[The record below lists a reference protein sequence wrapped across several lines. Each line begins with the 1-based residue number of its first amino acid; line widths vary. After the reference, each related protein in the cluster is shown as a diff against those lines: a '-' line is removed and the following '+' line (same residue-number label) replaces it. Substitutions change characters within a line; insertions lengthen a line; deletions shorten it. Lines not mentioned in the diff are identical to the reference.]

1 MTNEEYQQA
10 AERLRTRLME
20 QARHYLADGAEAEDA
35 VQDAL
40 LRLWQ
45 LHERLQLPVDALAVV
60 LTRNICIDMLRRKMH
75 RETLEESWEQ
85 DRDAGSNQTTSLHD
99 SADHER
105 IERLMTV
112 VDTLPD
118 FQQTL
123 LRLRHIEGME
133 MGELARLLQM
143 KEPAVRKALSRARM
157 AVRDRYLKQKDDE

>member
-1 MTNEEYQQA
+1 MTNEEYQQT

-35 VQDAL
+35 VQDVL

-60 LTRNICIDMLRRKMH
+60 LTRNICIDILRRKSHM
-75 RETLEESWEQ
+75 ETLGESWEQ
-85 DRDAGSNQTTSLHD
+85 VRDTVQNQATSLHD

-105 IERLMTV
+105 IERLMAV

-133 MGELARLLQM
+133 MEELAKLLQM